1 MCIEL
6 PCGTCLRS
14 GPQDDLTWLIMSVPF
29 ETLNAFEIDK
39 MIVPYLPVQGARLE
53 NVQFLFA
60 VRHERPS
67 KRKNWQDHSTII
79 SGRLKFL
86 DVRIQ
91 RFQPLNGHLGSSQP
105 QRLMPPRRPRP
116 RSAGTRSHRSNRSN
130 WGGPS
135 EDGHKGQE
143 GRGSHRFPSHQSNH
157 DEESEEMSMSAQRP
171 GPRHGQGPD
180 GPGRRRQIFEE
191 LWNRLVRPLGDD
203 VSWSIV
209 WKLSWLL
216 CLLSLLCVLCE
227 SMCGWLGL
235 LASVCTADSAWPLDC
250 AGSCCL
256 PLYALLKLMATAI
269 TRDCFG
275 DKCHT
280 WITKRNYHL
289 LKVVMLVSAR
299 FCKMVC
305 SWIKPHSI
313 GAVAKYTKQR
323 LALLV
328 LGSLR
333 TDLTSY
339 RSYRTLTKNDTS
351 KIVSAWSW

>member
-1 MCIEL
+1 MIAVWYTMIYTILYSTSIPESSPTPYPNFTISPQYKSRCAESCLAEL
-6 PCGTCLRS
+6 VSGVDHRMILHDWSCLYLLKLWTHS
-14 GPQDDLTWLIMSVPF
+14 KLTKWSSHIFLSK
-29 ETLNAFEIDK
+29 ERGSK
-39 MIVPYLPVQGARLE
+39 MFNFCLL
-53 NVQFLFA
+53 L
-60 VRHERPS
+60 RHERPS

-116 RSAGTRSHRSNRSN
+116 QSAGTRSHRSNRSN

-180 GPGRRRQIFEE
+180 GPVRRRQIFEE

-216 CLLSLLCVLCE
+216 CLLILLCVFVWKYV
-227 SMCGWLGL
+227 WLIG
-235 LASVCTADSAWPLDC
+235 V
-250 AGSCCL
+250 AG
-256 PLYALLKLMATAI
+256 
-269 TRDCFG
+269 
-275 DKCHT
+275 
-280 WITKRNYHL
+280 KR
-289 LKVVMLVSAR
+289 V
-299 FCKMVC
+299 
-305 SWIKPHSI
+305 
-313 GAVAKYTKQR
+313 
-323 LALLV
+323 
-328 LGSLR
+328 
-333 TDLTSY
+333 
-339 RSYRTLTKNDTS
+339 
-351 KIVSAWSW
+351 